1 MPKEARSLPRGPAP
15 RSAPALDEVD
25 RVLAEALAEDGRT
38 PNATLA
44 RRAGI
49 AESTCV
55 GRVRALHDRG
65 VIRGIHADLD
75 PARVGLAV
83 QAMVAVR
90 FGGHVRAHVEAF
102 RDEVARLPGV
112 IATYNISGANDYLVH
127 VAAASPDAL
136 RDFVLDHLTN
146 RPGVVHAETS
156 LIFEATRGTRLL

>member
-15 RSAPALDEVD
+15 RPVPVLDEVD
-25 RVLAEALAEDGRT
+25 RVLLEALVVDGRT
-38 PNATLA
+38 SNAALA
-44 RRAGI
+44 RLAGI

-55 GRVRALHDRG
+55 GRVRALRERG
-65 VIRGIHADLD
+65 VIRGVHADLD

-90 FGGHVRAHVEAF
+90 FGGHVRTHVEAF

-156 LIFEATRGTRLL
+156 LIFEATRGARLV